1 MWRTQAGSIRRCRP
15 ATIARRAASGLRS
28 LGVGRD
34 DRVLVW
40 LPNGPDVLRAWFGA
54 NLAGACFAPL
64 NLAYRGRLLTH
75 AIEQS
80 GAKVMVIHAGLLDR
94 LAEIPQTAI
103 ETLVVVGRRPP
114 GFCWPAGR
122 VVDADVLDAGDDGV
136 ASPPVERWD
145 AQTLIFTSGTTGPSK
160 GVLCTYL
167 QIQTVSRVQYGY
179 MTRNDRMM
187 IDLPMFHVGGVGSI
201 TGTLVTG
208 CTAILFDSF
217 STEGFWDRV
226 RRFGATTTSGLI
238 GSMTAFLSKRPP
250 R

>member
-114 GFCWPAGR
+114 GSCWPAGR
-122 VVDADVLDAGDDGV
+122 VVDADVRGAG
-136 ASPPVERWD
+136 
-145 AQTLIFTSGTTGPSK
+145 
-160 GVLCTYL
+160 
-167 QIQTVSRVQYGY
+167 
-179 MTRNDRMM
+179 
-187 IDLPMFHVGGVGSI
+187 GGG
-201 TGTLVTG
+201 GA
-208 CTAILFDSF
+208 TAI
-217 STEGFWDRV
+217 GR
-226 RRFGATTTSGLI
+226 I
-238 GSMTAFLSKRPP
+238 GSRSAFISARPP
-250 R
+250 RDDGTDHTLRFSVVPLPRHAVDLARRHG